1 MFIDLHKTL
10 KMIEKCLPE
19 DKLITF
25 RMLEQAYG
33 HTMRLRSQILS
44 VMYDMIDFGPAKQA
58 LAKALGM
65 PSSQTE
71 NKSLVK
77 LLIPEPLPSR
87 RELTGSLENHW
98 IRMIHEAID
107 QESKTGIPNFEKAF
121 VLIRIYAPRGTN
133 NTRVWDTSNRAINVI
148 INNLKGTFFEDDNFE
163 HMSCGIVADWSE
175 TGMTEIRIC
184 DYEDLKM
191 YEIFR

>member
-10 KMIEKCLPE
+10 KMIEKCLPKDE
-19 DKLITF
+19 LITF
-25 RMLEQAYG
+25 KMLEQAYG

-58 LAKALGM
+58 IAKALGM

-71 NKSLVK
+71 NKNLVK
-77 LLIPEPLPSR
+77 LVIPEPLPAR
-87 RELTGSLENHW
+87 KELTGSLENHW
-98 IRMIHEAID
+98 IRLIHEAID
-107 QESKTGIPNFEKAF
+107 QESKTGIPQFEKAF

-133 NTRVWDTSNRAINVI
+133 NARVWDTSNRAINVI
-148 INNLKGTFFEDDNFE
+148 INNLKGVFFEDDNFE
-163 HMSCGIVADWSE
+163 HMACGIVADWSE

-191 YEIFR
+191 CEIFR